1 MSTRRRRQRSSLFPY
16 TTLFRSMA
24 LLMMSLM
31 RFSGRLRSHG
41 KGFLPVVFGT
51 GGQLLNPGQKSR
63 HFPYVLL
70 TQYLA
75 PSRHAGVT
83 NPGTDGVEDMP
94 LRIVQRFE
102 NQLRRRRIEAA
113 LQRTALLVERSV
125 TEGAVHGVKLHAIDQ
140 VGIGCGHR
148 IIHS

>member
-63 HFPYVLL
+63 HFPYEMEEHTSELQSQFHLVCRLL
-70 TQYLA
+70 LEKKNVN
-75 PSRHAGVT
+75 RLDV
-83 NPGTDGVEDMP
+83 VEGN
-94 LRIVQRFE
+94 IW
-102 NQLRRRRIEAA
+102 
-113 LQRTALLVERSV
+113 T
-125 TEGAVHGVKLHAIDQ
+125 
-140 VGIGCGHR
+140 
-148 IIHS
+148 